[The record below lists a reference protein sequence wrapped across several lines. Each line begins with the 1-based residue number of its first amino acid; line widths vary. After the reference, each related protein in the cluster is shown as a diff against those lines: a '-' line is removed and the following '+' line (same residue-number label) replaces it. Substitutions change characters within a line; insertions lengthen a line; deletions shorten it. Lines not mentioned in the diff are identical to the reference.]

1 MKYGVFSA
9 LIISVLWGL
18 LAIAQLWFELLSVEV
33 FTKITVTV
41 AILEAIIII
50 ATLVIREYLTD
61 KKLKKIIFSG
71 ISIIVE
77 NLQIITRGGKI

>member
-18 LAIAQLWFELLSVEV
+18 LAMAQLWSKLLSVEV
-33 FTKITVTV
+33 FTKLTVTV

-61 KKLKKIIFSG
+61 KKMKKDGYID
-71 ISIIVE
+71 
-77 NLQIITRGGKI
+77 

>member
-1 MKYGVFSA
+1 MKCGVFSA

-61 KKLKKIIFSG
+61 KKLKKDGFID
-71 ISIIVE
+71 
-77 NLQIITRGGKI
+77 

>member
-18 LAIAQLWFELLSVEV
+18 LAIAQLWFEWLSVEV

-50 ATLVIREYLTD
+50 ATLVLREYLTD
-61 KKLKKIIFSG
+61 KKLKKDGYID
-71 ISIIVE
+71 
-77 NLQIITRGGKI
+77 